1 MNTNPSTRTDHS
13 HAFAF
18 GAQMPKQGHE
28 LRTVEVVLASRYEV
42 WQVATLIGW
51 ACQDLE
57 LTNASS
63 EGIQMQLALRPNLL
77 GLPELT
83 WLLENSFQIAAGA
96 NALQLTEAQARLAV
110 RPPCTDLLFSFA
122 AVVHEYLEMFD
133 VAGIVKFLMPEPDRT
148 HIDVV
153 LRNIP
158 APERD
163 LAGFEQHL
171 RTCMNCIRVAYV
183 DARFQR

>member
-1 MNTNPSTRTDHS
+1 MNTNPSTRTEHDHT
-13 HAFAF
+13 FAF
-18 GAQMPKQGHE
+18 RAQAPKQSHE
-28 LRTVEVVLASRYEV
+28 LRTVQVVLASRYEV

-77 GLPELT
+77 GLPELA
-83 WLLENSFQIAAGA
+83 WLLENSLQVAAGA
-96 NALQLTEAQARLAV
+96 NVLQLTEAQARLAA
-110 RPPCTDLLFSFA
+110 RPPSTDLLFSFA
-122 AVVHEYLEMFD
+122 AVVHEYLAMFD
-133 VAGIVKFLMPEPDRT
+133 LAGIVKFLMPKPDRT
-148 HIDVV
+148 HVDVV

-183 DARFQR
+183 DDRFKR